1 MRRSTTKHTAG
12 SWERWENDCVVSH
25 VPQEVSLQ
33 GNSLRLLAN
42 VVTDGY
48 TEENKANR
56 RLVLSSPD
64 MYSLLADFC
73 HLVAMRK
80 RAVDT
85 MDKPLLSVVDESL
98 TVTATEANKLLDHI
112 DDCGKENG
120 HERKRN

>member
-12 SWERWENDCVVSH
+12 SWERWENGCVVSH
-25 VPQEVSLQ
+25 VPPEISLN
-33 GNSLRLLAN
+33 GVTLRN
-42 VVTDGY
+42 VVTDGC
-48 TEENKANR
+48 TEECKSNY

-98 TVTATEANKLLDHI
+98 TVTAAEANKLLDHI
-112 DDCGKENG
+112 DDCGKGNTSS
-120 HERKRN
+120 

>member
-1 MRRSTTKHTAG
+1 MRRSTTKHTVG
-12 SWERWENDCVVSH
+12 SWERWENGCVVSH
-25 VPQEVSLQ
+25 VPQGIYLQ
-33 GNSLRLLAN
+33 GNSLFN
-42 VVTDGY
+42 VITDGCS
-48 TEENKANR
+48 EECKANY

-98 TVTATEANKLLDHI
+98 TVTAAEANKLLDHI
-112 DDCGKENG
+112 DDCGKEDS
-120 HERKRN
+120 HERNVNP

>member
-1 MRRSTTKHTAG
+1 MRRHTTKHTAG
-12 SWERWENDCVVSH
+12 RWERWENGCVVSH
-25 VPQEVSLQ
+25 VPRGIYLQENTLF
-33 GNSLRLLAN
+33 N
-42 VVTDGY
+42 VITHGY
-48 TEENKANR
+48 SEECKANY

-98 TVTATEANKLLDHI
+98 TGTAVEANKLLDHI
-112 DDCGKENG
+112 DGKENS
-120 HERKRN
+120 HEKKHN

>member
-1 MRRSTTKHTAG
+1 MRRSTTKHTVG
-12 SWERWENDCVVSH
+12 SWERWENGCVVSH
-25 VPQEVSLQ
+25 VPQGIYLQ
-33 GNSLRLLAN
+33 DNALLSN
-42 VVTDGY
+42 VLTNGFA
-48 TEENKANR
+48 EECKANY

-98 TVTATEANKLLDHI
+98 TVTAAEANKLLDHI
-112 DDCGKENG
+112 DDCGKEDS
-120 HERKRN
+120 HERNVNP